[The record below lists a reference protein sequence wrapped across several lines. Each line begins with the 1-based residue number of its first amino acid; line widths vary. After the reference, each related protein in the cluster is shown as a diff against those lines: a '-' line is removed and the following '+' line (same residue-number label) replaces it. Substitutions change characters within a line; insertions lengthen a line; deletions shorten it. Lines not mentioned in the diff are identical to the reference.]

1 MDENLQEDL
10 LDARLREETVY
21 IDDAGF
27 TARVVQKLPAQRVRH
42 SLRAVILLG
51 VTVAAS
57 AIAYLLSGGGWF
69 IAEGVT
75 RFALLPLPVLW
86 LSAAGATVL
95 VMAGGLAAAVS
106 RTGGLPSYRFF
117 LGRGR

>member
-1 MDENLQEDL
+1 MDENLQEDW
-10 LDARLREETVY
+10 LDARLRDEAVY
-21 IDDAGF
+21 VDDGGF
-27 TARVVQKLPAQRVRH
+27 TSCVVQKLPAHRVRH

-51 VTVAAS
+51 VTLVAS

-75 RFALLPLPVLW
+75 RFARLPLPVIW

-95 VMAGGLAAAVS
+95 VMVGGLAAAMS
-106 RTGGLPSYRFF
+106 KTGGGFR
-117 LGRGR
+117 